1 MIFSEREIAALLANA
16 MKEYTTEFI
25 RNVALVGHQGAGKTS
40 LSEALLFTAG
50 NTTRMGKIADG
61 TTISDYDEDEKT
73 RQLSI
78 STALVPIEFQD
89 HKINLLDT
97 PGYTDFQGEVKNAVR
112 VCDSVLVVVDAVH
125 GPEVGTELAWQFAD
139 EFNQPLLV
147 VINKINRENASF
159 QRTLEALH
167 VRFPEYKFVP
177 VLLPIGEGADF
188 KGVINVLT
196 QKAYYGTGAE
206 RSEPPAEMLAQIE
219 QAHLALVEAA
229 AEASNEL
236 VEKYFETQT
245 LSFEEIR
252 DGMRLAARDADLKTV
267 PVLVASGE
275 LNIGTYPLLEAL
287 LVYVSPP
294 SQRRVAL
301 ASKPDEDVQFID
313 RPQSDDKPL
322 SAFVFKTIFDRFVGT
337 LNYFRIFSGKLES
350 GHSYFNAEKG
360 QEERLG
366 QLLVLRGKE
375 QIPVPVLHAGDIGAV
390 AKLSATQTGDTLST
404 KEKPFIIRKPTYP
417 DPIYSVAL
425 EPKTQADGT
434 KMGTVLTQLV
444 QADPTLQWRQDSDT
458 KQVVLSGMGDI
469 HIAVAIGRAERSGVG
484 LNISLPKVPYRE
496 TITKTSTA
504 TYRHKK
510 QTGGAGQFGEVH
522 LRLEPLPE
530 GGYEYVNE
538 VVGGA
543 ISQSFIPSIEK
554 GVRSVM
560 DQGVLAG
567 CPIVNVKVAVVD
579 GKMHPVD
586 SKDIAFQIAGREAF
600 KEAFMQGA
608 PSLQEPI
615 MNVRVVVPEENMG
628 DVISDLTTRRGRV
641 LGMDT
646 EKGRSVVTAHVPL
659 AEMQRY
665 SNDLRSMTGGRGVY
679 TMSFERYETVPSHVA
694 QAIIASYKAE
704 ASNDN

>member
-1 MIFSEREIAALLANA
+1 

-61 TTISDYDEDEKT
+61 STISDYDEDEKA

-177 VLLPIGEGADF
+177 VLLPIGEGAAF
-188 KGVINVLT
+188 QGVINVLT
-196 QKAYYGTGAE
+196 QKAYYGAGAE
-206 RSEPPAEMLAQIE
+206 RSEPPAEMLSQIE
-219 QAHLALVEAA
+219 QAHLALIEAA

-252 DGMRLAARDADLKTV
+252 DGMRMAARDADLKTV

-275 LNIGTYPLLEAL
+275 LNIGTYPILEAL

-301 ASKPDEDVQFID
+301 AGKPDEEVQFLD

-322 SAFVFKTIFDRFVGT
+322 GAFVFKTVFDRFVGT
-337 LNYFRIFSGKLES
+337 LNYFRIFSGKLEG

-366 QLLVLRGKE
+366 QLLVMRGKE

-404 KEKPFIIRKPTYP
+404 KEKPLIIRKPTYP

-434 KMGTVLTQLV
+434 KMGTALTQLV

-469 HIAVAIGRAERSGVG
+469 HIAVAIGRAERMGVG
-484 LNISLPKVPYRE
+484 LNISVPKVPYRE

-504 TYRHKK
+504 MYRHKK

-543 ISQSFIPSIEK
+543 ISHSFIPSIEK

-679 TMSFERYETVPSHVA
+679 TMTFERYETVPSHVA
-694 QAIIASYKAE
+694 QPIIASYKAE
-704 ASNDN
+704 ASSDA